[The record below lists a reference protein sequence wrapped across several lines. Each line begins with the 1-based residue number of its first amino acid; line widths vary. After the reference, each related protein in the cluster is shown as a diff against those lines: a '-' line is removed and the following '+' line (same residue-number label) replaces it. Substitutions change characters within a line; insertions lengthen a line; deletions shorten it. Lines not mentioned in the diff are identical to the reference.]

1 MQRKGKKRRR
11 GYMAIQLV
19 ARKLIPKGSKSK
31 TNRKILQNPRG
42 HRNK

>member
-1 MQRKGKKRRR
+1 MQRKGKKRR
-11 GYMAIQLV
+11 GYMALPLV
-19 ARKLIPKGSKSK
+19 ARNLIPKGSKSK